1 VPKSKPHVALNPEAW
16 DDLRRTPGNIR
27 RKIIVEIDK
36 LENLPRPSNSKR
48 LSLANDAREI
58 RRLRVGNWRII
69 YLLREGQPII
79 LGIRKR
85 PPYNYED
92 IEALV
97 QER

>member
-1 VPKSKPHVALNPEAW
+1 VPKSKPQLALNPQAW
-16 DDLRRTPGNIR
+16 DDLRRVPSNIR
-27 RKIIVEIDK
+27 RKLIVEIDK
-36 LENLPRPSNSKR
+36 LDNLPRPSNSKR
-48 LSLANDAREI
+48 LSLANETREI

-69 YLLREGQPII
+69 YLLRKGQPII

-97 QER
+97 RE